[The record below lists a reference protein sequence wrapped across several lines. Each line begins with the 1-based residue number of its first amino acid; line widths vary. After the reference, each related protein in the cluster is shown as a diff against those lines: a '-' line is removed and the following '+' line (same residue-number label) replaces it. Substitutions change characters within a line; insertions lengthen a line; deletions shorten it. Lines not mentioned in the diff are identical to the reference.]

1 MSRKECMRGAVL
13 ARVAAG
19 TMTLADAVPLLGV
32 SYRQAKRLWRRYRGD
47 GSAGLVH
54 GNVGRRSNRALDA
67 ATRAAVVGLIRA
79 HYGGTS
85 AKGPGQRF
93 GPTLVAEHL
102 WTDHGLLIARSTL
115 RDWMREDGLW
125 SRTRRREPRHTR
137 RERRPHFGELVQ
149 LDGSFHD
156 WFEGRGPRAGQRSC
170 MMSLVDDATSTT
182 LVRFGAEET
191 IWAAVAV
198 LRAWIAAYGVPRA
211 LYTDWKNVYK
221 REPTLKERVRG
232 EAAYTQFG
240 RICQRLD
247 VAIIGAASPQAK
259 GRIERNHGTQQDRLI
274 KKMRLLSVSDDAAA
288 NAYVTATYLPQH
300 NARFAVAPASA
311 VDHHRARER
320 RVTDDDIF
328 CLEEKRVVGQDFVVQ
343 YNGHGLQLDRAAR
356 GRVPAKSTVLVRE
369 TEAGRLRVI
378 HVGRDGHETVC
389 AWTPAVARAKAT
401 PIRPAIPSAA
411 PAPLAPTAASGPTPE
426 HPWHAQHRRWAERA
440 ARRNPSMTPHP

>member
-125 SRTRRREPRHTR
+125 SRTRRGEPRHTR

-182 LVRFGAEET
+182 LVRFGAEQT
-191 IWAAVAV
+191 IWPGVAV
-198 LRAWIAAYGVPRA
+198 LRAWLAAAGGPGAPHQSWENRCHARPKPNATAV
-211 LYTDWKNVYK
+211 
-221 REPTLKERVRG
+221 
-232 EAAYTQFG
+232 
-240 RICQRLD
+240 
-247 VAIIGAASPQAK
+247 GAAIPNAGG
-259 GRIERNHGTQQDRLI
+259 GR
-274 KKMRLLSVSDDAAA
+274 
-288 NAYVTATYLPQH
+288 
-300 NARFAVAPASA
+300 AV
-311 VDHHRARER
+311 
-320 RVTDDDIF
+320 
-328 CLEEKRVVGQDFVVQ
+328 
-343 YNGHGLQLDRAAR
+343 
-356 GRVPAKSTVLVRE
+356 
-369 TEAGRLRVI
+369 RLRRRPLMVE
-378 HVGRDGHETVC
+378 VWHES
-389 AWTPAVARAKAT
+389 R
-401 PIRPAIPSAA
+401 I
-411 PAPLAPTAASGPTPE
+411 
-426 HPWHAQHRRWAERA
+426 
-440 ARRNPSMTPHP
+440 